1 MARCSIGTDRA
12 DAKVRNGWLADFDFA
27 QQMLLPHLLFDPD
40 SNAPELRMFNVSNDQ
55 LRSSGIDLAHINF
68 APAVGS
74 QEAVDVLTEIA
85 NTYLAT
91 R

>member
-1 MARCSIGTDRA
+1 M
-12 DAKVRNGWLADFDFA
+12 FD
-27 QQMLLPHLLFDPD
+27 
-40 SNAPELRMFNVSNDQ
+40 VSNDQ

-85 NTYLAT
+85 NTMDEAVKLGLIYAEVDYQ
-91 R
+91 